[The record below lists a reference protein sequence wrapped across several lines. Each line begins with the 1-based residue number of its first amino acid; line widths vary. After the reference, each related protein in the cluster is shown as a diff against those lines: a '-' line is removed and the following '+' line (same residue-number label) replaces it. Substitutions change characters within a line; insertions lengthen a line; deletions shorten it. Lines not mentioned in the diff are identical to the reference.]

1 MMRGF
6 RTYLSPADGD
16 WLASNMAELWGVE
29 DDVLY
34 LDLHGDYTMHMYIEF
49 IDLCSSILC
58 VLF

>member
-1 MMRGF
+1 
-6 RTYLSPADGD
+6 
-16 WLASNMAELWGVE
+16 MAELWGVE

-58 VLF
+58 VLFKAVGKIKRTSSTFIK